1 MPPRSGTFTDQL
13 LRRGALGSLTVGLS
27 PEKGRLPGI
36 STILSVGR
44 CPPVLAGAV
53 LGLWQRVGSSARSP
67 RVLRGHAGPLEILS
81 GQHDCLPGGQ
91 ARPDGGEDAGG
102 ADHFP
107 VGLIFS
113 FIHATLLI
121 APTTQQ
127 AWGLVPGTQ

>member
-13 LRRGALGSLTVGLS
+13 LGRGALGSLTVGLS

-67 RVLRGHAGPLEILS
+67 RCSVGMLGHSRYRQGDMIVFLGVRQGLMEERTLGEQIISPWASFFPS
-81 GQHDCLPGGQ
+81 FTQHSL
-91 ARPDGGEDAGG
+91 
-102 ADHFP
+102 
-107 VGLIFS
+107 
-113 FIHATLLI
+113 
-121 APTTQQ
+121 
-127 AWGLVPGTQ
+127 

>member
-1 MPPRSGTFTDQL
+1 MPPRSSTFTDQL
-13 LRRGALGSLTVGLS
+13 LGGGALGSLTVGLS

-53 LGLWQRVGSSARSP
+53 LGLWQGVGSSARSP
-67 RVLRGHAGPLEILS
+67 RVLRGHAGPLAIPS
-81 GQHDCLPGGQ
+81 GRHDCLPGGQ
-91 ARPDGGEDAGG
+91 ARPDGGEDPGG
-102 ADHFP
+102 DHFP
-107 VGLIFS
+107 VGLIFP
-113 FIHATLLI
+113 FIHSIVLI